1 MSFSPPLSLYVHIP
15 WCVKKC
21 PYCDFNSHE
30 KKADYDEPAYVD
42 TLLLDLEHAR
52 TQVHQNQLT
61 SIFFGGGT
69 PSLFSAQ
76 SIDRIITRAGE
87 LFDIKDA
94 EITLEANPGTFEQEK
109 FAAFHDAG
117 VNRLS
122 IGIQSFDSN
131 FLQSLGRIHDGEQAL
146 IAVDTA
152 KQAGFDNINIDLM
165 YGLPGQSIE
174 QAMDDINIACEQ
186 NVNHVSHYQL
196 TIEANTYFDIHTP
209 VLPDIDTLWDMQTAC
224 QKILNTSTY
233 QHYEVSAYA
242 KAGKESRHNLNYWL
256 FGDYIGIGA
265 GAHGK
270 FSHATSKTTG
280 NVISGVIEQPQTQTI
295 TRQWK
300 RRQPQDYIKNFVN
313 NFSISGEKTLSED
326 EIIFDFLLNALRLK
340 KGCQTGTF
348 THHTN
353 LSLKHLKNA
362 CKDIDPKLLLIND
375 NTIRTSDKGFLFLNE
390 VLEQLM

>member
-1 MSFSPPLSLYVHIP
+1 MSLSPPLSLYVHIP

-30 KKADYDEPAYVD
+30 KKADYDEQAYVD

-52 TQVHQNQLT
+52 TQVHQNQLK

-69 PSLFSAQ
+69 PSLFSAE
-76 SIDRIITRAGE
+76 SIQRIITRAGE
-87 LFDIKDA
+87 LFDTQHA
-94 EITLEANPGTFEQEK
+94 EVTLEANPGTFEQEK
-109 FAAFHDAG
+109 FAAFNDAG

-122 IGIQSFDSN
+122 IGIQSFNST
-131 FLQSLGRIHDGEQAL
+131 FLDALGRIHDGEQSF
-146 IAVDTA
+146 IAVETA

-209 VLPDIDTLWDMQTAC
+209 VLPDIDTLWDMQTQC
-224 QKILNTSTY
+224 QEVLKTNGY

-242 KAGKESRHNLNYWL
+242 KQGKESRHNLNYWL

-270 FSHATSKTTG
+270 FSNTISD
-280 NVISGVIEQPQTQTI
+280 NVDQAQTHSV

-300 RRQPQDYIKNFVN
+300 RRQPLDYINNFSD
-313 NFSISGEKTLSED
+313 NFSISGKKTLTDD
-326 EIIFDFLLNALRLK
+326 EVIFDFLLNALRLK
-340 KGCQTGTF
+340 KGCQTDF
-348 THHTN
+348 FIRHTH
-353 LSLKHLKNA
+353 LSLYRLKDA
-362 CKDIDPKLLLIND
+362 CKDIDPELLLID
-375 NTIRTSDKGFLFLNE
+375 DKTIRTSDKGFLFLNE

>member
-1 MSFSPPLSLYVHIP
+1 MPLSPPLSLYVHIP

-30 KKADYDEPAYVD
+30 KKADYDEQAYVD

-52 TQVHQNQLT
+52 TQVHQNQLK

-69 PSLFSAQ
+69 PSLFSAE
-76 SIDRIITRAGE
+76 SIQRIITRASE
-87 LFDIKDA
+87 LFDTQHA

-109 FAAFHDAG
+109 FAAFNDAG

-122 IGIQSFDSN
+122 IGIQSFNST
-131 FLQSLGRIHDGEQAL
+131 FLDALGRIHNGEQSF
-146 IAVDTA
+146 IAVETA

-209 VLPDIDTLWDMQTAC
+209 VLPDIDTLWDMQTGC
-224 QKILNTSTY
+224 QQILKNNAY
-233 QHYEVSAYA
+233 VHYEVSAYA
-242 KAGKESRHNLNYWL
+242 KQGKESRHNLNYWL

-270 FSHATSKTTG
+270 FSNTISD
-280 NVISGVIEQPQTQTI
+280 NVDQPQTHSV

-300 RRQPQDYIKNFVN
+300 RRQPLDYIKNFSD
-313 NFSISGEKTLSED
+313 NFSISGKKILTDD
-326 EIIFDFLLNALRLK
+326 EVIFDFLLNALRLK
-340 KGCQTGTF
+340 KGCQTDVF
-348 THHTN
+348 TRHTH
-353 LSLKHLKNA
+353 LSLDVLNNA
-362 CKDIDPKLLLIND
+362 CKDIDPKLLLID
-375 NTIRTSDKGFLFLNE
+375 DKTIRTTDKGFLFLNE

>member
-30 KKADYDEPAYVD
+30 KKADYDEQTYVD

-52 TQVHQNQLT
+52 TQVHQDQLT

-76 SIDRIITRAGE
+76 SIGKIITRAGE
-87 LFDIKDA
+87 LFDIQGA

-109 FAAFHDAG
+109 FAAFNDAA

-131 FLQSLGRIHDGEQAL
+131 FLESLGRIHDGEQSF

-165 YGLPGQSIE
+165 YGLPEQSIK

-209 VLPDIDTLWDMQTAC
+209 VLPDIDTLWDMQTEC
-224 QKILNTSTY
+224 QAILNTHGY

-242 KAGKESRHNLNYWL
+242 KPGKQSHHNLNYWL

-270 FSHATSKTTG
+270 FSHSH
-280 NVISGVIEQPQTQTI
+280 ISQPQTQTI

-300 RRQPQDYIKNFVN
+300 RRQPQDYIKNFSDN
-313 NFSISGEKTLSED
+313 YSISGQKILTDD
-326 EIIFDFLLNALRLK
+326 EVIFDFLLNALRLK
-340 KGCQTGTF
+340 KGCPIDVF
-348 THHTN
+348 TSHTH
-353 LSLKHLKNA
+353 LSLERLKKA
-362 CKDIDPKLLLIND
+362 CKNIDPALLLID
-375 NTIRTSDKGFLFLNE
+375 EQTIRTSDKGFLFLNE